1 MYLKASREGSWL
13 PKLEASLSVSRR
25 TQFNLYILHLPIFLM
40 YALVVVLY
48 LGTTKGNSVVIVQ
61 NIFVL
66 LV

>member
-25 TQFNLYILHLPIFLM
+25 TQFNFYILHLPIFLM

-48 LGTTKGNSVVIVQ
+48 L
-61 NIFVL
+61 
-66 LV
+66 